1 MPVAIDIHV
10 DNASLQRL
18 QTRLRRIQ
26 HLPLGGLLEGIAAEI
41 ASQTK
46 RRISTEKTSP
56 EGVAW
61 KKLDPE
67 SRYAKT
73 RHSGHSLLMNEGN
86 LVDDIQYQVSGNEGV
101 VGSSLIYAATHQMG
115 DDSRNIK
122 ARPFLGVSSSNETA
136 LLRILDDWAD
146 MNI

>member
-26 HLPLGGLLEGIAAEI
+26 HLPLGGLLEGIASEI

-61 KKLDPE
+61 AAWSPK
-67 SRYAKT
+67 YAAK
-73 RHSGHSLLMNEGN
+73 RHSGQSLLMGEGN

-101 VGSSLIYAATHQMG
+101 VGSSLIYAATHQIG

-122 ARPFLGVSSSNETA
+122 ARPFLGISSSNETA